1 MISKYVYV
9 NQRNPFDY
17 AINLFEREKF
27 EKVSKLIKKNT
38 HLVDVVL
45 EMPAYH
51 FWNPRKHNF
60 STCII
65 SNQLWPMCIVWQ
77 YSWTQM
83 NWKKQYKS
91 VKWKLKFPP
100 HQVKNIYD
108 WIGGTTQGL
117 TRIV

>member
-51 FWNPRKHNF
+51 F
-60 STCII
+60 
-65 SNQLWPMCIVWQ
+65 
-77 YSWTQM
+77 
-83 NWKKQYKS
+83 
-91 VKWKLKFPP
+91 
-100 HQVKNIYD
+100 
-108 WIGGTTQGL
+108 
-117 TRIV
+117 